1 MGQAVKQAEGRR
13 SSGSGG
19 CNGMCGGGGG
29 GGSSACAWSAD
40 QPPLSAACTPSGLA
54 ACHSLVGC
62 RLPGALRAHQ
72 PHVTPQDAKRLRQRH
87 EHGWRLPA
95 MGLECPCRPD
105 RAPHC
110 LLRTCPA
117 IPYPGPRRSERGRR
131 RESFRASDRVR
142 RQPGASRMQA
152 CLSGFAGT
160 ALNARC
166 ALAVADPYRGA
177 LAGPGPAPHPTP
189 RSHCPGMGQCR
200 LRAAKRR
207 GAGAQVVAG
216 REAVPL
222 PGLGPVCPA
231 CRV

>member
-1 MGQAVKQAEGRR
+1 MQQRQWRLQRHVRRRRQLGMRLVCRPTSPFRRLYSIWPCRVSFIGWLPASRDPEGPPAACNAARCKALASAAASTGGACRR
-13 SSGSGG
+13 W
-19 CNGMCGGGGG
+19 
-29 GGSSACAWSAD
+29 GSSAPAALIALHIACYA
-40 QPPLSAACTPSGLA
+40 PLLHSHSRCRAAASVVDAGSPSGPATGFGGSRGA
-54 ACHSLVGC
+54 A
-62 RLPGALRAHQ
+62 
-72 PHVTPQDAKRLRQRH
+72 
-87 EHGWRLPA
+87 
-95 MGLECPCRPD
+95 
-105 RAPHC
+105 
-110 LLRTCPA
+110 
-117 IPYPGPRRSERGRR
+117 
-131 RESFRASDRVR
+131 
-142 RQPGASRMQA
+142 RMQA

-177 LAGPGPAPHPTP
+177 LAGPGPAPRPTP

-222 PGLGPVCPA
+222 PGLGQVCPA